1 MLPKV
6 DEEEIRRVGSSSDKT
21 VQSALLPSW
30 LLRCTHI
37 CASWW
42 SQVCG
47 NPNIDNTLLMFT
59 GLTSSQNPKFRLPVR
74 TDDANQTPET
84 SHESSTDF
92 LRAVLEAERMIA
104 RFGLLSWTL
113 CFNTMS
119 PIFRKKFG
127 TFDSLKKKGLLNER
141 EETALKVGIK
151 FCHNYLL
158 PGHFKQSEWPNLFR
172 IMGNSS
178 CMVCHPHQGDWAKR
192 RDIRA
197 GWKGEGEPADH
208 LKGPQRIA

>member
-1 MLPKV
+1 
-6 DEEEIRRVGSSSDKT
+6 
-21 VQSALLPSW
+21 
-30 LLRCTHI
+30 
-37 CASWW
+37 
-42 SQVCG
+42 
-47 NPNIDNTLLMFT
+47 MFA

-119 PIFRKKFG
+119 PIFRKKFD

-172 IMGNSS
+172 IM
-178 CMVCHPHQGDWAKR
+178 VRHPHQGDWAKR

-197 GWKGEGEPADH
+197 G
-208 LKGPQRIA
+208 